1 MKKAFLTALLAAL
14 FLLAIREAQAQVY
27 DAYYYWDGAQYQE
40 YWPQSSPLYSYGPVD
55 QYAEQLYDPYY
66 QLHVLHYQLYL
77 PQNQFYNSPSYVYS
91 PCCYGGVVLPRRAVP
106 VRRFPRDVP
115 RSLRPLALPALPAA
129 VTAHSAPP
137 IRIR

>member
-1 MKKAFLTALLAAL
+1 MKTVFLAIFLATLLLAGG
-14 FLLAIREAQAQVY
+14 RAQAQVY
-27 DAYYYWDGAQYQE
+27 DAYYYWDGGQYQQ
-40 YWPQSSPLYSYGPVD
+40 YWPQSSPLYSYGAVD

-77 PQNQFYNSPSYVYS
+77 PQNQVYNYPSYVYS
-91 PCCYGGVVLPRRAVP
+91 PCCFGGVILPPRAVP

-115 RSLRPLALPALPAA
+115 RSLRPLPLPPLPAA
-129 VTAHSAPP
+129 VTSRSAAP